1 MQTAG
6 IFDIPHLRPLGRI
19 NEEAAHRTGVLPLFW
34 ACSGLEVC
42 FDGAELRIVLEA
54 DFGQLEPWIAVEVD
68 GAALIRMPVNR
79 GCSEV
84 CVFRGAEP
92 GRPRTVRLLKET
104 QPLAEDPRSRL
115 WVRGL
120 RWTGGRFL
128 PLPEPKYRLEFVG
141 DSLTS
146 GEGVLGARGEESW
159 MPAIFSASRTWAS
172 RTARLMDA
180 GFRTVSQSGWG
191 LRSGWDND
199 PRHNLPGQYE
209 RICGVASGTDAQALG
224 SQMDNGFDAWR
235 PDAVIVNLGT
245 NDANALSSPAWTG
258 PNGEQFRQLDTP
270 EGLRRIED
278 AAVSFLR
285 QLRRCN
291 PDAALVW
298 AYGMCG
304 DRLRPQLEGAVERF
318 RRESG
323 CQRTYYLPLPA
334 AAEETMGSRQHPGPR
349 CHAAAAEAAAGL
361 LKSIL

>member
-1 MQTAG
+1 
-6 IFDIPHLRPLGRI
+6 
-19 NEEAAHRTGVLPLFW
+19 
-34 ACSGLEVC
+34 
-42 FDGAELRIVLEA
+42 
-54 DFGQLEPWIAVEVD
+54 
-68 GAALIRMPVNR
+68 
-79 GCSEV
+79 
-84 CVFRGAEP
+84 
-92 GRPRTVRLLKET
+92 
-104 QPLAEDPRSRL
+104 
-115 WVRGL
+115 
-120 RWTGGRFL
+120 
-128 PLPEPKYRLEFVG
+128 
-141 DSLTS
+141 
-146 GEGVLGARGEESW
+146 

-224 SQMDNGFDAWR
+224 AQMDNGFDAWR

-270 EGLRRIED
+270 EGLRAMEV

-318 RRESG
+318 RRETG
-323 CQRTYYLPLPA
+323 GQCAYYLPLPA
-334 AAEETMGSRQHPGPR
+334 AEEETMGSRQHPGPR
-349 CHAAAAEAAAGL
+349 CHEAAAEAVAGF
-361 LKSIL
+361 LKRIL

>member
-84 CVFRGAEP
+84 CVFRGAEA

-104 QPLAEDPRSRL
+104 QPLAEDPR
-115 WVRGL
+115 
-120 RWTGGRFL
+120 
-128 PLPEPKYRLEFVG
+128 
-141 DSLTS
+141 
-146 GEGVLGARGEESW
+146 
-159 MPAIFSASRTWAS
+159 
-172 RTARLMDA
+172 
-180 GFRTVSQSGWG
+180 
-191 LRSGWDND
+191 
-199 PRHNLPGQYE
+199 HNLPGQYE
-209 RICGVASGTDAQALG
+209 RICGVAAGTDAQALG
-224 SQMDNGFDAWR
+224 SQMGSDFAAWK

-258 PNGEQFRQLDTP
+258 PGGEQFRQLDTP
-270 EGLRRIED
+270 EGLGRIED
-278 AAVSFLR
+278 AAVAFLR

-334 AAEETMGSRQHPGPR
+334 ASEETMGSRQHPGPR